1 MDRPSVPWME
11 ENLGIKKAVLND
23 GFVAVIDYM
32 GDDTAIAEAA
42 RISYGRAAGVDQ
54 EADRKL
60 INYMMAHHHTSPFE
74 QCEIKLHVRVPMDCW
89 RQWIRHRTANVNE
102 YSTRFTTAIDSAQ
115 KTKNN
120 QWRLQNPG
128 NKQGSVGKVQ
138 INIGQML
145 TSQENQFHKTA
156 KELYQ
161 VRLANGVAREQAR
174 KDLPLSTYTEAIWKI
189 DLHNLLHFLQLRL
202 DEHAQYE
209 IMMYARAIADI
220 VADWVPQTWSSF
232 CNYRLG
238 STSLSDAESEVI
250 RAINVSD
257 FNAHAISIAKD
268 FGFLYKKGFEWLVS
282 RNGAELED
290 KLKYLNIRI
299 PWIGIND

>member
-1 MDRPSVPWME
+1 MSMIMDRPSVPWME
-11 ENLGIKKAVLND
+11 ENLGVKKAVLND

-32 GDDTAIAEAA
+32 GDDTSIAEAA

-60 INYMMAHHHTSPFE
+60 INFMMAHHHTSPFE

-102 YSTRFTTAIDSAQ
+102 YSTRFTQAIDSAQ

-128 NKQGSVGKVQ
+128 NKQGSKGKVQ
-138 INIGQML
+138 ISIGQML
-145 TSQENQFHKTA
+145 SSQEKQFHKTA

-189 DLHNLLHFLQLRL
+189 DLHNLLHFLQLRM

-209 IMMYARAIADI
+209 I
-220 VADWVPQTWSSF
+220 QT
-232 CNYRLG
+232 CMQL
-238 STSLSDAESEVI
+238 L
-250 RAINVSD
+250 
-257 FNAHAISIAKD
+257 
-268 FGFLYKKGFEWLVS
+268 
-282 RNGAELED
+282 
-290 KLKYLNIRI
+290 
-299 PWIGIND
+299 